1 MIVAKAVDKVRHTHS
16 RLYNLRAIRAT
27 RATEWIM
34 EKREYEAM
42 GWKPLPPNPL
52 SHSSETTVIHYYAQ

>member
-1 MIVAKAVDKVRHTHS
+1 MRMIVAKAVTKVRHSKS

-27 RATEWIM
+27 RATEWIK

-42 GWKPLPPNPL
+42 GWRPLPHNPL
-52 SHSSETTVIHYYAQ
+52 SHTSETTVI